1 MMRAVER
8 ALSIFDAFDMENP
21 NLTLQGIGTRIGL
34 SKATTHRLVNS
45 LNASGYLVRVGNH
58 KYSLSLKFV
67 RLAGI
72 VRSTLTVRDVARPI
86 MIEVANATSET
97 IVLNTISGNERL
109 CIEVIETPA
118 ALMHIV
124 KPGEHVPLLHGAT
137 GKILLAYMDEEQLEK
152 VLDSIKGEKS
162 INRKALL
169 SQLKRFRKQGYSHT
183 SGERALGVTAISVPL
198 FNLDGSV
205 NDCLTLS
212 GPSIRVDPRVE
223 EFTAVMLKAGTSISS
238 MLGARV
244 PPALK

>member
-8 ALSIFDAFDMENP
+8 ALSIFDAFDTENP
-21 NLTLQGIGTRIGL
+21 TLTLQGIGARIGL

-67 RLAGI
+67 RLAGL
-72 VRSTLTVRDVARPI
+72 VRSTLTVRDIARPVMTEI
-86 MIEVANATSET
+86 ADATGET
-97 IVLNTISGNERL
+97 IVLNTVSGNERI

-124 KPGEHVPLLHGAT
+124 KPGEHVPLVHGAT
-137 GKILLAYMDEEQLEK
+137 GKILLAHMDDKQVEK
-152 VLDSIKGEKS
+152 ILNSSKDNKT
-162 INRKALL
+162 INRKAFFA
-169 SQLKRFRKQGYSHT
+169 QLKKFRKQGFSHT

-198 FNLDGSV
+198 FSIDGSV

-223 EFTAVMLKAGTSISS
+223 EFKKIMLKAGAAISN
-238 MLGARV
+238 MLGAES
-244 PPALK
+244 PPKA